1 MNITFFSEL
10 SNGFLN
16 AKNPLVLFP
25 IVYTTPDNII
35 HLAFIYDG
43 QNNGKAVWG
52 SHKHAV
58 GYIFIIGAYISATN

>member
-43 QNNGKAVWG
+43 QNNGKAV
-52 SHKHAV
+52 
-58 GYIFIIGAYISATN
+58 